1 MGDGADWI
9 LVKGSGGL
17 GEEAQVIMVEMNG
30 GLGWGSGWAAGSAL
44 LNMFDQQF
52 DLGPK
57 AIDRFRGR

>member
-30 GLGWGSGWAAGSAL
+30 GLGWGSGWAAGRAL
-44 LNMFDQQF
+44 LNMEPVWS
-52 DLGPK
+52 G
-57 AIDRFRGR
+57 A